1 MPRPYYLSI
10 PSHKRQGG
18 KESIPK
24 ERTTCKGGPPK
35 FWINIPIRKIILK
48 IKKIKNKKKKLF
60 FGFFPPSKL
69 WAISSQIKKIFFK
82 GKKEKMIDLLN
93 SNIQDF

>member
-1 MPRPYYLSI
+1 MPRPYYLFI
-10 PSHKRQGG
+10 PSPKRQGG
-18 KESIPK
+18 RESIPK

-48 IKKIKNKKKKLF
+48 KKKKPF

-69 WAISSQIKKIFFK
+69 WAISSQIKIFFL
-82 GKKEKMIDLLN
+82 KEKKKKW
-93 SNIQDF
+93 

>member
-1 MPRPYYLSI
+1 MPRPYYLFI
-10 PSHKRQGG
+10 PSPKRQGG
-18 KESIPK
+18 RESIPK

-48 IKKIKNKKKKLF
+48 KNYFLDFFSPLKIMSYFISNKKKK
-60 FGFFPPSKL
+60 K
-69 WAISSQIKKIFFK
+69 FK
-82 GKKEKMIDLLN
+82 GKKKEKVIDLLN